1 MIDFLIFFTGL
12 ISVVNPI
19 GIIPIWIALSSEL
32 DHTKRLQLKYKV
44 ILNFILVLVFVLLL
58 GKFIFSFFGITIPAI
73 RLAGSIMI
81 FSSAMELLSG
91 GRNKKGMKAISSSS
105 IAFSPLTVPMLVGP
119 GTIGMMM
126 SQTEQLSSFW
136 TSEIAATS
144 HLIILGAILLV
155 SLIITVVLTSSFYL
169 MKLLGEGGIVAMS
182 KVMGFILLSI
192 SVQHAIIAI
201 GDIVKMYISSM

>member
-1 MIDFLIFFTGL
+1 MIDFLLFFTGL
-12 ISVVNPI
+12 ISVVNPL
-19 GIIPIWIALSSEL
+19 GIIPVWITLSNDLPHKE
-32 DHTKRLQLKYKV
+32 RLKLKYKV
-44 ILNFILVLVFVLLL
+44 VLNFILVLVFVLLL
-58 GKFIFSFFGITIPAI
+58 GKFIFGFFGITIPAI

-81 FSSAMELLSG
+81 FGSAMELLSG
-91 GRNKKGMKAISSSS
+91 GRTKKGMKAVTSSS

-144 HLIILGAILLV
+144 HLVILGVILLV
-155 SLIITVVLTSSFYL
+155 ALIVAVVLTASFYL

-201 GDIVKMYISSM
+201 GDIVKMYASAL